1 MTDVISML
9 DAERMIKTCY
19 RLNKPLFLL
28 GDPGMGKTAL
38 VESVAHK
45 CLGIGF
51 IDFRL
56 TMRDPVD
63 VGGMRI
69 PDPKT
74 GRMKHYVP
82 EDLPVEG
89 SDHPD
94 QGIILFDEINS
105 VGPMMQA
112 MSYGIIQER
121 RSGTKK
127 LKPGW
132 VPMASGNPVSSGAS
146 GQRIS
151 TATANRFNVRYVK
164 QDVVGWVEQY
174 GYANVDPRGV
184 AFLKFRPEL
193 FSIMPG
199 TQAKRPDGTTALTIG
214 KDAVAFPSARSWT
227 NAFAAID
234 EEPSFRRKMF
244 AGWVGEEAADEFEA
258 FMRIMQAAIS
268 FDEIVADPK
277 KARVPEPHDAG
288 VYYAVAGMLSR
299 LCDRKNFD
307 RVMQY
312 VDRMQP
318 DYQVMIVR
326 SATAR
331 DASLKNTK
339 GYGAWAVAHQDVT
352 L

>member
-1 MTDVISML
+1 MPDFISML

-19 RLNKPLFLL
+19 RLNEPLFLL

-38 VESVAHK
+38 FAGVARQ
-45 CLGIGF
+45 LDIGY

-69 PDPKT
+69 PDEKT

-82 EDLPVEG
+82 EDLPVDAKVHG
-89 SDHPD
+89 KA
-94 QGIILFDEINS
+94 GLLVFDEINS
-105 VGPMMQA
+105 VGAMMQA

-121 RSGTKK
+121 RSGQKD
-127 LKPGW
+127 LLPGW

-151 TATANRFNVRYVK
+151 TATANRFNVRHVK
-164 QDVVGWVEQY
+164 PDVTSWLEQY
-174 GYANVDPRGV
+174 GYANVDPRGI
-184 AFLKFRPEL
+184 AFLKYRPEL
-193 FSIMPG
+193 FHVMP
-199 TQAKRPDGTTALTIG
+199 T
-214 KDAVAFPSARSWT
+214 KDQIAFPSARSWT
-227 NAFAAID
+227 KAFKAID
-234 EEPSFRRKMF
+234 EEPAFRRKML
-244 AGWVGEEAADEFEA
+244 AGWVGEDPAEEFEA
-258 FMRIMQAAIS
+258 FMRIMQSAIS
-268 FDEIVADPK
+268 FDAIVADPK
-277 KARVPEPHDAG
+277 KAPLPAEREPG

-307 RVMQY
+307 HVMTY
-312 VDRMQP
+312 VGRMLK

-331 DASLKNTK
+331 EPSLKNTK
-339 GYGAWAVAHQDVT
+339 GYGAWAVANQDVT

>member
-1 MTDVISML
+1 MPDYISML
-9 DAERMIKTCY
+9 EAERMIKTCY
-19 RLNKPLFLL
+19 RLDEPLFLL

-38 VESVAHK
+38 FESVAR
-45 CLGIGF
+45 CLDIGY

-69 PDPKT
+69 PDLKT

-94 QGIILFDEINS
+94 AGLLVFDEANS

-151 TATANRFNVRYVK
+151 TAMANRFNVRHVK
-164 QDVVGWVEQY
+164 QDVAGWLEQY
-174 GYANVDPRGV
+174 GYANADPRGC

-193 FSIMPG
+193 FSILP
-199 TQAKRPDGTTALTIG
+199 T
-214 KDAVAFPSARSWT
+214 KDQIAFPSARSWT
-227 NAFAAID
+227 KAFKAID
-234 EEPSFRRKMF
+234 EEATFRKKMI
-244 AGWVGEEAADEFEA
+244 AGWVGEDHAEEFEA

-268 FDEIVADPK
+268 FDEIIADPK
-277 KARVPEPHDAG
+277 KARIPEERDPG
-288 VYYAVAGMLSR
+288 VYYAVCGMLAR
-299 LCDRKNFD
+299 LATRKNFD
-307 RVMQY
+307 RVMEY
-312 VDRMQP
+312 VGRLLV
-318 DYQVMIVR
+318 DYQVMILR
-326 SATAR
+326 SATRR
-331 DASLKNTK
+331 DPSLKNTK
-339 GYGAWAVAHQDVT
+339 GYGSWAVLNQAVT